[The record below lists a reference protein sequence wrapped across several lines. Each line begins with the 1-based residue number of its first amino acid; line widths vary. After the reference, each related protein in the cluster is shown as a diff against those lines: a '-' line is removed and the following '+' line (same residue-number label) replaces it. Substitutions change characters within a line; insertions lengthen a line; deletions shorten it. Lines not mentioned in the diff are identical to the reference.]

1 MGAHWV
7 RAKRV
12 GRVTLIGIAGTYI
25 INQMTLVLSLQGSQR
40 QSRCEQGEVPHAE
53 GRT

>member
-12 GRVTLIGIAGTYI
+12 GRVTLIGIAGTNI

-40 QSRCEQGEVPHAE
+40 QSRGEQGEVPHAE